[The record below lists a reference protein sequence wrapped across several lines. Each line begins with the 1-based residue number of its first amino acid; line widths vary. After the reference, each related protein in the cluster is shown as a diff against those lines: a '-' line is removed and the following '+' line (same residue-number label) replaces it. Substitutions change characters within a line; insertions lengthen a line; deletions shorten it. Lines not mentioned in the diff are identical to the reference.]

1 MREPVKLR
9 VVVVDKYHTEHSG
22 EIELAPHE
30 TDEAFFERAKA
41 MLAELRE
48 ELP

>member
-1 MREPVKLR
+1 MNEPVKLR
-9 VVVVDKYHTEHSG
+9 IVVLDKYHTEHSE

-41 MLAELRE
+41 MLNKLRE
-48 ELP
+48 NLP